1 MVHAVATAAVAS
13 ISSTT
18 FAAPATAVSYAKQP
32 THAIT
37 TGAGAAAA
45 TLALALA
52 VSSAACTGT
61 SLAATAT
68 ATAATAAA
76 LGRTGSQS
84 GARERR
90 YPPRGCCLAGRSV
103 EGVRRSRT
111 PLRRHRQSTRGPAA
125 GRLRRGRR
133 REGCGGGE
141 GGEGG

>member
-52 VSSAACTGT
+52 VSSAACPAT
-61 SLAATAT
+61 LAATSNTDRIGMGIYLAAPFAFGICFRGVSHT
-68 ATAATAAA
+68 A
-76 LGRTGSQS
+76 
-84 GARERR
+84 RR
-90 YPPRGCCLAGRSV
+90 VLAPRSTLPCQPPK
-103 EGVRRSRT
+103 
-111 PLRRHRQSTRGPAA
+111 H
-125 GRLRRGRR
+125 
-133 REGCGGGE
+133 
-141 GGEGG
+141 